1 MSALQS
7 VREARDERSARL
19 QEICTQQDSNLQ
31 YTEVGSNK
39 MYLVFIFLFDS
50 SLTLDQCLSPSCH
63 HTTYLNTPVK

>member
-39 MYLVFIFLFDS
+39 MYLVFYFFVS

-63 HTTYLNTPVK
+63 HTSYLNTPVK

>member
-31 YTEVGSNK
+31 YTEVGSNT
-39 MYLVFIFLFDS
+39 MYLVFIFLFH
-50 SLTLDQCLSPSCH
+50 L
-63 HTTYLNTPVK
+63 

>member
-39 MYLVFIFLFDS
+39 MYIVFIFLFH
-50 SLTLDQCLSPSCH
+50 L
-63 HTTYLNTPVK
+63 

>member
-7 VREARDERSARL
+7 VKEARDERSARL

-39 MYLVFIFLFDS
+39 MYMVFFVS
-50 SLTLDQCLSPSCH
+50 SLTLHQCLSPYGH
-63 HTTYLNTPVK
+63 HTTI

>member
-39 MYLVFIFLFDS
+39 MYMVFFVSF
-50 SLTLDQCLSPSCH
+50 LTLHQCLSPYGH
-63 HTTYLNTPVK
+63 HTTI

>member
-39 MYLVFIFLFDS
+39 MYLVFIFFVS

-63 HTTYLNTPVK
+63 HTTYLNMPVK